1 MGNAGRS
8 AQSLPS
14 SHSELSATAQVPRPA
29 APKAFAPE
37 QKATDMA
44 PSEQMPSYEDGHV
57 FEHFIVAASFIALA
71 RSPDDRGMLSTTPR
85 SVRISS
91 SGVCGCGIG
100 EASGIGDS
108 APYGATVAPL
118 RPSSRSS
125 GSTMRMLSLLSR
137 SGITSAAR
145 GLGVSASVTSWS
157 SSSGRACDASALQCV
172 ARIDQRASAREPQQN
187 MRTPTTRPRAA
198 KVETPAA
205 TGRGWKV
212 SAEICRN
219 LSLHEI
225 KADIFDTPGHASL
238 PKRQTPTP
246 LNAKVGPSV
255 LGMSSAEAQEPTVG
269 STSLIEIYSEYKHGT
284 MVFRTRKSVPPFFNP
299 PRISSSMKV
308 WRPIASPVSP
318 RCKRSSLNRCTGT
331 LLLLFATC

>member
-1 MGNAGRS
+1 MALGNAGRS

-137 SGITSAAR
+137 SGIISAGGDDAR
-145 GLGVSASVTSWS
+145 RKGRWLGRRLS
-157 SSSGRACDASALQCV
+157 
-172 ARIDQRASAREPQQN
+172 DQVELIQRSRMRCIRTAMCGQN
-187 MRTPTTRPRAA
+187 
-198 KVETPAA
+198 
-205 TGRGWKV
+205 
-212 SAEICRN
+212 
-219 LSLHEI
+219 
-225 KADIFDTPGHASL
+225 
-238 PKRQTPTP
+238 
-246 LNAKVGPSV
+246 
-255 LGMSSAEAQEPTVG
+255 
-269 STSLIEIYSEYKHGT
+269 
-284 MVFRTRKSVPPFFNP
+284 
-299 PRISSSMKV
+299 
-308 WRPIASPVSP
+308 
-318 RCKRSSLNRCTGT
+318 
-331 LLLLFATC
+331 